1 MKQAWALV
9 LCMIL
14 LTGCAGEPKEMG
26 QALSF
31 RKALLEAEGCSFDAE
46 ITADYGDSL
55 YTFGLSCQA
64 DQQGNMVFTVQT
76 PETISGISGKIASGK
91 AWLTFDDKALE
102 FSPLVD
108 GQVTPVGA
116 PWLLLHAL
124 RSGYIASA
132 GYEDELLR
140 LTIEDSFRDSP
151 LHVDVWLEKGNTPCR
166 GEILYKG
173 VRILSLAVANYQMQ

>member
-1 MKQAWALV
+1 MV
-9 LCMIL
+9 LCIL
-14 LTGCAGEPKEMG
+14 LLSGCTGEPKEMG

-31 RKALLEAEGCSFDAE
+31 RKTLLEAEGCSFDAE

-55 YTFGLSCQA
+55 YTFGLSSQA
-64 DQQGNMVFTVQT
+64 DHQGNMVFMVLT

-151 LHVDVWLEKGNTPCR
+151 LHVDVWLGEGNAPCR

-173 VRILSLAVANYQMQ
+173 VRILSLAVVNYQMQ

>member
-1 MKQAWALV
+1 MV

-14 LTGCAGEPKEMG
+14 LTGCTGEPKEMG

-31 RKALLEAEGCSFDAE
+31 RKALLEAGGCCFDAE

-64 DQQGNMVFTVQT
+64 DQQGNVVFTVQT

-151 LHVDVWLEKGNTPCR
+151 LHVDVWLEKGDTPCR

>member
-1 MKQAWALV
+1 MKRALAMV
-9 LCMIL
+9 LCIL
-14 LTGCAGEPKEMG
+14 ILSGCSGETKEMG

-31 RKALLEAEGCSFDAE
+31 RKALLEAEKCSFAAE
-46 ITADYGDSL
+46 ITTDYGDSL

-64 DQQGNMVFTVQT
+64 DHQGNMVFTVQT
-76 PETISGISGKIASGK
+76 PETISGISGKIAAGK

-173 VRILSLAVANYQMQ
+173 VRILSLAVVNYQMQ

>member
-1 MKQAWALV
+1 MKQAWAIM
-9 LCMIL
+9 LCFL
-14 LTGCAGEPKEMG
+14 LLSGCAGEPKEMG

-31 RKALLEAEGCSFDAE
+31 RKALLGAEKCSFDAE

-55 YTFGLSCQA
+55 YTFTLSCQA
-64 DQQGNMVFTVQT
+64 DKQGNILFTVQQ
-76 PETISGISGKIASGK
+76 PETISGVSGKMDSGR

-102 FSPLVD
+102 FSPLTD

-132 GYEDELLR
+132 GFEDNLLR

-151 LHVDVWLEKGNTPCR
+151 LHVDVWLEEGNVPCR

-173 VRILSLAVANYQMQ
+173 ARILSLSVANYQMQ